1 MDAGTV
7 AVTGATGH
15 LGNVLVRELCA
26 RGARVRAVLAPRDL
40 PEPLA
45 GLEVE
50 RATADVR
57 DAAALEQAFA
67 GADLVFHLAG
77 LVSIT
82 AGFEARMHAVNVEGT
97 RAVMR
102 ACRAA
107 GVRRLV
113 HTGSVHALTEPRG
126 GVLTEEAGFDPR
138 LASGA
143 YGKTKARACREVQEA
158 ARAGQLDAVLALPT
172 GVLGPYDFRLSEMGQ
187 LLCSLERGGVPFLL
201 AGGHDF
207 VDVRD
212 VATGLCAAAERGR
225 RGEAYLLAGGRA
237 TLRELARWA
246 TAASGARVPPAL
258 PLWLARLV
266 ALPAP
271 LYERATGRRAL
282 LTPYA
287 VHAVSAPFTVS
298 REKASRELGFA
309 PRPLEES
316 VRDALAWHRERVGAA
331 PVPGPGRALAG
342 ARA

>member
-1 MDAGTV
+1 MGAIDV

-15 LGNVLVRELCA
+15 LGNVLVRALCA
-26 RGARVRAVLAPRDL
+26 RGERVRAVLAPGDL
-40 PEPLA
+40 VEPLA
-45 GLEVE
+45 GLPVE
-50 RATADVR
+50 HATADVR
-57 DAAALEQAFA
+57 DAAALEAAFS
-67 GADLVFHLAG
+67 GAERVFHLAG

-82 AGFEARMHAVNVEGT
+82 AGFEARMHEVNVEGT
-97 RAVMR
+97 RAVVR

-113 HTGSVHALTEPRG
+113 HTGSVHALTEPRS

-143 YGKTKARACREVQEA
+143 YGKSKAWACREVQEA
-158 ARAGQLDAVLALPT
+158 ARAGLVDAVLALPT
-172 GVLGPYDFRLSEMGQ
+172 GVLGPFDFRLSEMGQ
-187 LLCSLERGGVPFLL
+187 LLRTLERGGVPFVL

-212 VATGLCAAAERGR
+212 VAEGLIAAAERGR
-225 RGEAYLLAGGRA
+225 RGEAYLLSGGYVG
-237 TLRELARWA
+237 LRELARWA
-246 TAASGARVPPAL
+246 TRESGARVPPAL
-258 PLWLARLV
+258 PLWLARVLAV
-266 ALPAP
+266 PAP

-298 REKASRELGFA
+298 HEKASRELGFA

-316 VRDALAWHRERVGAA
+316 VRDALAWHRARPGAGPA
-331 PVPGPGRALAG
+331 PGPGRTLAG